1 MFSLFYVDLRP
12 YVGELTR
19 KQKQPIPNNSH
30 NGSAPKVNN
39 DVENLWRHIQKTIYK
54 WFSTSNCWFILGYII
69 YLMVYVNI
77 YIYIY
82 IYIYICNSLGK
93 WFIFHVGSSIRL
105 PLVTHYNEDERPVL
119 PILAWTESLLET
131 TIFNEQNEDTQSTLF
146 KHLWLTMS
154 DIRSCTF
161 HHLINYILS

>member
-82 IYIYICNSLGK
+82 IYIYRFATHSASDSSFMLVVQFAFPWWPTIMRMNAPFCLSWHELRVYLKQLSLMNKMKILNRPCLNIYGLQCLTLD
-93 WFIFHVGSSIRL
+93 HVL
-105 PLVTHYNEDERPVL
+105 F
-119 PILAWTESLLET
+119 T
-131 TIFNEQNEDTQSTLF
+131 T
-146 KHLWLTMS
+146 
-154 DIRSCTF
+154 
-161 HHLINYILS
+161 

>member
-1 MFSLFYVDLRP
+1 MKCQETKGFGNLSIYPAHTHINGKKNCMFSLFYVDLRP

-30 NGSAPKVNN
+30 NGSAPKLNN

-77 YIYIY
+77 YLFYIY
-82 IYIYICNSLGK
+82 IYRD
-93 WFIFHVGSSIRL
+93 F
-105 PLVTHYNEDERPVL
+105 
-119 PILAWTESLLET
+119 LLT
-131 TIFNEQNEDTQSTLF
+131 RHMI
-146 KHLWLTMS
+146 HL
-154 DIRSCTF
+154 SCW
-161 HHLINYILS
+161 